1 MKSIFVTGGAGFI
14 GSHTCLLLL
23 EKGFTVF
30 ILDSFVNS
38 SKKSLEK
45 VSLILKEKGID
56 TKEKIFLIKGDI
68 KNSNDIERVFEM
80 SFELKKELNLLYI
93 LQV

>member
-23 EKGFTVF
+23 EKGFTLF
-30 ILDSFVNS
+30 ILDSFVTS

-45 VSLILKEKGID
+45 VSLILKQKGID
-56 TKEKIFLIKGDI
+56 TKEKIYLVKGDI
-68 KNSNDIERVFEM
+68 KNLHDIEK
-80 SFELKKELNLLYI
+80 SSLL
-93 LQV
+93 